1 MMKLRY
7 ILLFVLCQS
16 TFWANGQVV
25 RERTN
30 MDFGWRFALGH
41 AYDPAKDFNN
51 GTAYFSYYTKTGYGD
66 GPADFYFEDR
76 TWRLIDLPHD
86 WNMEL
91 PFDSTGSHSHGYR
104 AIGRNFPGNSI
115 GWYRKTFTVPEA
127 DLGKKISVEFDG
139 AHRDS
144 KVWVNGFYL
153 GENHSGYNSFAYDI
167 TDYLNYRG
175 ENVIAVRVDATIE
188 EGWYYEGAGIYRHVW
203 LTKTAPLHVARYGT
217 FITTSLSGDSAK
229 LAIRTTIINE
239 FNKSVIFNVGQFIED
254 ADGRIVAGDNGH
266 SSDLAGG
273 CEKTVYTDVSIV
285 NPKLWSV
292 ERPYLHKLITVVKA
306 GDTIIDRYE
315 TPFGIRTVRFD
326 ADSGFFLNGKHVIL
340 KGTNNHQDHAG
351 VGVAVPDALQEFRI
365 RRLKDMG
372 SNAYRCSHNPPTP
385 ELLDACDRLGMLVI
399 DENRLMGTNS
409 EHLDMLRQMMLRDRN
424 HPSVILWSLGNEE
437 WAIESNIKGA
447 RITTTMQ
454 NYAQLLDSSRAFTV
468 AVSGGWDY
476 GTGMVT
482 QVMGYNYLVQGDMDA
497 HHAKFP
503 WQAGVGTEETN
514 TMGTRGVYRTNM
526 AAGYLA
532 PSNRMPENVGTEYG
546 WNYYLAR
553 PFLAGLFY
561 WTGFDHQGEPNP
573 CSWPA
578 VGAQKGLTD
587 QCGFPKD
594 IYYYLK
600 SWWGEEPVIH
610 IMPHWNWQGEEGQEK
625 TVTVYSNCEKV
636 ELFLNKKSLGK
647 KPMKVNGH
655 LEWKVKYYPGTLL
668 AKGYISNK
676 EVITDKVQTSGLPAV
691 IQLIPDR
698 KSLRPDMRDLTVVTV
713 MIEDDE
719 NRFVPTSGN
728 EVTFSVEGPGRII
741 GVGNG
746 DPASHEA
753 DQYIETIS
761 LCPIENLKIKTTENT
776 IARPET
782 AEGYDYSQWQ
792 VAFPGSQWD
801 TAISKP
807 AVKGIIIRGEFVV
820 PDISNA
826 SEIALYA
833 RSLGEEQAIYVNG
846 HLICSGMMR
855 DKASHEFKLDK
866 TVVHMGK
873 NEYVIVATPL
883 LKQNTWDELNT
894 YPGAVKVA
902 YPAGE
907 WKRRVFNGLAQVIV
921 QSTRTPGTITLKAS
935 ATGLT
940 PASAVIITK

>member
-1 MMKLRY
+1 MKLRY
-7 ILLFVLCQS
+7 ILLLVLWQATLS
-16 TFWANGQVV
+16 ANGQSV
-25 RERTN
+25 RERIN
-30 MDFGWRFALGH
+30 IDFSWRFAPGH

-76 TWRLIDLPHD
+76 TWRQIDLPHD
-86 WNMEL
+86 WNIEL

-104 AIGRNFPGNSI
+104 AIGRNFPENSV
-115 GWYRKTFTVPEA
+115 GWYRKTFTIPVA
-127 DLGKKISVEFDG
+127 DLGKRISVEFDG
-139 AHRDS
+139 VHRDS

-153 GENHSGYNSFAYDI
+153 GEHHSGYYSFAYDI
-167 TDYLNYRG
+167 TDYLNYGG

-203 LTKTAPLHVARYGT
+203 LAKNAPLHIERYGT
-217 FITTSLSGDSAK
+217 FITTELTGDTASLV
-229 LAIRTTIINE
+229 IRSTIDNE
-239 FNKSVIFNVGQFIED
+239 FSKTVTCDVEQSIED
-254 ADGRIVAGDNGH
+254 ANGRIIAKDNGH
-266 SSDLAGG
+266 RTDLAGG
-273 CEKTVYTDVSIV
+273 SKKTLYTRVNIV
-285 NPKLWSV
+285 NPNLWSV
-292 ERPYLHKLITVVKA
+292 ETPCLHKLITVVKA

-351 VGVAVPDALQEFRI
+351 VGVAIPDALQEFRI

-385 ELLDACDRLGMLVI
+385 ELLDACDRLGVLVI

-409 EHLDMLRQMMLRDRN
+409 EHLEMLSQMMLRDRN

-437 WAIESNIKGA
+437 WAIEGNIKGA

-468 AVSGGWDY
+468 AVSGGWDN
-476 GTGMVT
+476 GTGMVV
-482 QVMGYNYLVQGDMDA
+482 QVMGYNYLVQGNMDE

-514 TMGTRGVYRTNM
+514 TIATRGIYKTDM

-532 PSNRMPENVGTEYG
+532 PANRMPEDVGTEYA
-546 WNYYLAR
+546 WNYYSAR

-594 IYYYLK
+594 MFYYLK
-600 SWWGEEPVIH
+600 SWWGNEPVIH

-625 TVTVYSNCEKV
+625 TVTVYSNCENV

-647 KPMKVNGH
+647 KPMRVNSH
-655 LEWKVKYYPGTLL
+655 LDWKVKYYPGTLV
-668 AKGYISNK
+668 AKGYTNGK
-676 EVITDKVQTSGLPAV
+676 ETVTDKVETSGKESIV
-691 IQLIPDR
+691 RLIPDR
-698 KSLRPDMRDLTVVTV
+698 TDIRADRQDVAVITVK
-713 MIEDDE
+713 IEDE
-719 NRFVPTSGN
+719 ESRFVPTSGN
-728 EVTFSVEGPGRII
+728 EVTFTVEGPGRII

-761 LCPIENLKIKTTENT
+761 LCPIENLKIKITENT
-776 IARPET
+776 VARPET
-782 AEGYDYSQWQ
+782 AEGFDYSQWQ
-792 VAFPGSQWD
+792 AAFPGNQWD

-807 AVKGIIIRGEFVV
+807 SVKGIVIRGEFIV

-846 HLICSGMMR
+846 QLITSGMKR

-866 TVVHMGK
+866 ALVHKGK
-873 NEYVIVATPL
+873 NEYVIAATPL
-883 LKQNTWDELNT
+883 LKQNVWDELNT
-894 YPGAVKVA
+894 YPGTVKVV
-902 YPAGE
+902 YPAGK
-907 WKRRVFNGLAQVIV
+907 WQRRVFNGLAQVIV
-921 QSTRTPGTITLKAS
+921 QSTMTPGIITLKAS
-935 ATGLT
+935 AEGLT
-940 PASAVIITK
+940 PATAVIISE